1 MKNSAFEQSIASAA
15 SRALNELLRSDDNAM
30 EKLQQLDG
38 RTVAICLRDTDL
50 IAFVAPHADGIEL
63 LRSYEGD
70 ADVRVTGRTADFIAY
85 ARASKRGDS
94 IGAGRIEI
102 SGDLST
108 AQCVQ
113 ALLSE
118 LAVDWEEILSRFI
131 GDVGAHQAGRFFR
144 ALNKWRTTAGARF
157 EEDIVAYLQ
166 IEARMLPTRRD
177 TERSAHAVFTLADD
191 VDRLEARIRRFEKH
205 REGER

>member
-1 MKNSAFEQSIASAA
+1 MENTAFEQSIASAA

-38 RTVAICLRDTDL
+38 RIVAICLRDTNL
-50 IAFVAPHADGIEL
+50 VAYAAPHTDGIEL
-63 LRSYEGD
+63 LRSHEGD

-118 LAVDWEEILSRFI
+118 LRIDWEEILSRFI
-131 GDVGAHQAGRFFR
+131 GDVGAHQSGRVFR
-144 ALNKWRTTAGARF
+144 ALNEWRTTAAARF
-157 EEDIVAYLQ
+157 EEDIVEYLQ

-177 TERSAHAVFTLADD
+177 TERSEHAVFTLADD
-191 VDRLEARIRRFEKH
+191 VDRLEARIRRFEKNTD
-205 REGER
+205 RER

>member
-1 MKNSAFEQSIASAA
+1 MKDTAFEQSTARTVS
-15 SRALNELLRSDDNAM
+15 SALNELLQSDATAM

-38 RTVAICLRDTDL
+38 RIMAICIRDTDL
-50 IAFVAPHADGIEL
+50 IAYAVPHSEGIEL

-70 ADVRVTGRTADFIAY
+70 VDVRITGRTADFIAY

-113 ALLSE
+113 SFLSE
-118 LAVDWEEILSRFI
+118 LRIDWEEVLSRYI
-131 GDVGAHQAGRFFR
+131 GDVGAHQTGRFFR
-144 ALNKWRTTAGARF
+144 ALNAWRTNAAARF
-157 EEDIVAYLQ
+157 EDDLVEYLQ
-166 IEARMLPTRRD
+166 IEARMVPTRRD
-177 TERSAHAVFTLADD
+177 AERAAHAVFTLADD
-191 VDRLEARIRRFEKH
+191 VDRLEARIRRFDKN
-205 REGER
+205 RQGG